1 MRSEAF
7 PHLNSDPRFEADRH
21 HAEFLAM
28 YPEPVQPTAAAS
40 IQAERVLLSFGF
52 LSLRSLEA
60 VAGYLKPAH
69 FVEPLHGKVYAC
81 LLDAFNQG
89 EKEIDVLAVAD
100 VLQDDVALPELVA
113 ISHQA
118 EGVSSAR
125 AASLGRVIYEKAQA
139 RELFRVGQAIEALAL
154 DPARTLAE
162 RIEQARAALQ
172 DLQAPQAQGFRL
184 LKGADLRALPPL
196 DWLVRGVLP
205 RQGVAGLYG
214 PSASGKS
221 FLGFDLAA
229 AIAEGG
235 RWFGCRVTAAPVVYV
250 ALEGEHGFKLRAAAW
265 ETRNERELPEQM
277 HMVLQP
283 FRLTEAKDVQG
294 LAAVVPPGAVVFLDT
309 LNRAAPTADENA
321 SKDMGEIL
329 EAVKRLQAMTGG
341 LVCLI
346 HHTGKAVERG
356 LRGHSSLFAA
366 LDAAI
371 EVSRDGDRREWKV
384 AKSKDGEDGQARAFR
399 LAVVEVAHDQDGEPI
414 TSCVVEPDLSA
425 EEVAR
430 VKLPQG
436 GNQKLA
442 LDLLRE
448 QFKAKGRTGIEGAP
462 PLRLCLEVEAAVSA
476 VAASLPVPKD
486 RKTERARTAVTGL
499 IARGVLVSRGGWIW
513 QS

>member
-1 MRSEAF
+1 MMAETF
-7 PHLNSDPRFEADRH
+7 PALNEVR
-21 HAEFLAM
+21 
-28 YPEPVQPTAAAS
+28 QAAS
-40 IQAERVLLSFGF
+40 PEAEVKVLGF
-52 LSLRSLEA
+52 AFAGLHHLDT
-60 VAGYLKPAH
+60 VAGTLRPEYFADAT
-69 FVEPLHGKVYAC
+69 YARIYSH
-81 LLDAFNQG
+81 LLAARAAGVG
-89 EKEIDVLAVAD
+89 EVDVVAVAD
-100 VLQDDVALPELVA
+100 ELAGVVTLPELA
-113 ISHQA
+113 SIAQQS
-118 EGVSSAR
+118 EGASPAR
-125 AASLGRVIYEKAQA
+125 IESLARLVIEKAQA
-139 RELFRVGQAIEALAL
+139 RQLYATGQAIEALAL
-154 DPARTLAE
+154 DSARPLAE
-162 RIEQARAALQ
+162 RIEAARAALQ

-221 FLGFDLAA
+221 FLAFDMAA

-235 RWFGCRVTAAPVVYV
+235 RWFGCRVTAAPVTYLG
-250 ALEGEHGFKLRAAAW
+250 LEGEHGFKLRAAAW
-265 ETRNERELPEQM
+265 EARNERELPEQM

-294 LAAVVPPGAVVFLDT
+294 LAAVVPPGAVVFVDT

-329 EAVKRLQAMTGG
+329 EAVKRLQALTGG
-341 LVCLI
+341 LVVLV
-346 HHTGKAVERG
+346 HHTGKDAARG

-414 TSCVVEPDLSA
+414 TSCVVEPDQST

-448 QFKAKGRTGIEGAP
+448 QFKAKGRTGITGAP
-462 PLRLCLEVEAAVSA
+462 PLRLCLEVEAAISA

-486 RKTERARTAVTGL
+486 RKTERARNAVTGL
-499 IARGVLVSRGGWIW
+499 ISRGVLVCRGGWIW